1 MKQKNKKIFICDNC
15 GEESLSWAGKCAYC
29 NSWNTLKEMN
39 LPAKDNS
46 SGCVELEF
54 KKVSEIDSANSS
66 RIDSGISELNG
77 VLGGGFVKGSV
88 VLLGGEPGIGK
99 STITSQICNL
109 IKRTLYVSAEESLPQ
124 IKDRLVRLKVCN
136 NDLVLVAGGDLL
148 QLEKKIQQGLFD
160 FVIIDSIQTVYISD
174 LDTSAGSISQVKE
187 CGLFLQR
194 LAKKHN
200 ITMLIIGHVTKDGNI
215 AGPKIIEHL
224 VDVVL
229 YLEGDKNH
237 QGRVIRGIKNRF
249 GATNE
254 IGLFEMTQEGLK
266 EVLNPSEMFLS
277 QRQNKPGSVICP
289 VVEGKRTLFI
299 EIQAIT
305 IVTKY
310 GYAKRTCS
318 GYDLNR
324 LSLLSAVIQKNLGI
338 DLTSCDIY
346 LNVVGGIKIKE
357 PAADLAVC
365 AAIISSYKNKAYSEN
380 ASFFGEVGL
389 MGEIRRVILHE
400 ERIKE
405 SKKMGYMPISNKDIR
420 DLFQIAG
427 KYL

>member
-1 MKQKNKKIFICDNC
+1 MKQKNTKMYVCDNC
-15 GEESLSWAGKCAYC
+15 GEESLTWAGKCSYC
-29 NSWNTLKEMN
+29 NSWNSLKEIFVTAENTKLSNEN
-39 LPAKDNS
+39 LEYKTI
-46 SGCVELEF
+46 
-54 KKVSEIDSANSS
+54 SEIDSSNNI
-66 RIDSGISELNG
+66 RLDSGISELNG

-109 IKRTLYVSAEESLPQ
+109 PKKILYLSAEESLPQ
-124 IKDRLVRLKVCN
+124 IKDRLVRLKIN
-136 NDLVLVAGGDLL
+136 NDKLVLASGGDLL
-148 QLEKKIQQGLFD
+148 ALEKKIQKEQFD
-160 FVIIDSIQTVYISD
+160 FVIVDSIQTVFISE
-174 LDTSAGSISQVKE
+174 LNTSAGSISQVKE
-187 CGLFLQR
+187 SGLFLQKM
-194 LAKKHN
+194 AKKYN
-200 ITMLIIGHVTKDGNI
+200 VTTVIIGHVTKDGTI

-254 IGLFEMTQEGLK
+254 IGLFLMTGEGLQ
-266 EVLNPSEMFLS
+266 EVTNPSEMFLS
-277 QRQNKPGSVICP
+277 QRQNKPGSVICS
-289 VVEGKRTLFI
+289 VVEGKRILFI

-305 IVTKY
+305 VITKY

-324 LSLLSAVIQKNLGI
+324 LSLLSAVIQKNIGI
-338 DLTSCDIY
+338 DLSSCDIY

-365 AAIISSYKNKAYSEN
+365 AAIISSYKNKSFEDRAC
-380 ASFFGEVGL
+380 FFGEVGL
-389 MGEIRRVILHE
+389 MGEIRKVILQK

-405 SKKMGYMPISNKDIR
+405 SKKMGYQPVSSEDIKEI
-420 DLFQIAG
+420 FQISSN
-427 KYL
+427 YL